1 MNDLCEES
9 MAKAARNFNKRKILV
24 RWIFN
29 DLLKSMPFHAMQ
41 KNMNGPFKMQTVWVF
56 GIETQE
62 QEETRLKKL
71 RFQSKIPGEAIHAAT
86 SKKRF
91 Q

>member
-1 MNDLCEES
+1 MKLPQMTIEIYNLCEES
-9 MAKAARNFNKRKILV
+9 VAKAVRNFNKRKILV

-29 DLLKSMPFHAMQ
+29 DLLKSMPFYAKQ
-41 KNMNGPFKMQTVWVF
+41 ENMNGPFKMQTIWVF

-71 RFQSKIPGEAIHAAT
+71 RFQSK
-86 SKKRF
+86 
-91 Q
+91 